1 MDTARPDRHATHR
14 CARIVNDD
22 RLDSDDELYT
32 QPTDRLGDTAADDDA
47 GDDERSAVIAA
58 DATA

>member
-1 MDTARPDRHATHR
+1 VDTARRNRHATHR
-14 CARIVNDD
+14 CARIINDD
-22 RLDSDDELYT
+22 RLDGDDELYT
-32 QPTDRLGDTAADDDA
+32 QPTDRVGGTAADDDV